1 MSQKHQHMLRLCRE
15 AIAGERAVHSTG
27 EQLLTA
33 LILNRADWL
42 NEMEY
47 TIADAM
53 DRVGLDWIALI
64 PEVLKT
70 LREEGHRLNAN
81 SPLSSSTT
89 RP

>member
-1 MSQKHQHMLRLCRE
+1 MDQKHQHMLRLCRE

-42 NEMEY
+42 SEAHY
-47 TIADAM
+47 TIADAI

-64 PEVLKT
+64 PAVLKT
-70 LREEGHRLNAN
+70 LQEEGHSPNATA
-81 SPLSSSTT
+81 PLDADTIA
-89 RP
+89 